1 MRRLLS
7 ILILLLLAAG
17 MIVWRTEATSGDDN
31 GRYPPQSAPSS
42 LLTST
47 AAISGTHQKW
57 HPLTLSFAGPL
68 AAETDDAPNP
78 FLDYRFTIILTAPS
92 GREIQVPGFFDGDG
106 QGLGTGN
113 VWRVRFA
120 PDELGVWQYR
130 TSFRQGTDIAIDLNP
145 NAGTPTSF
153 DNSQGSFTI
162 TRQGCFDPGFLK
174 WGQLEY
180 VGEHYLKFNDGPYW
194 IKGGTD
200 GPENLLGYKG
210 FDNTFDQGGIVP
222 GFLHEYPTHVADWQ
236 PGDPNFISADTGYDG
251 KGLIGALNYLAS
263 KHVNSIY
270 FLPMNLGGDG
280 QDTYPFITPEMQ
292 PYAKTHYD
300 ISKLAQWNLV
310 FDHAQRKGIA
320 LHVMLAETEPA
331 NEQWLDGGYL
341 GVERK
346 LFYREMIARFGYIL
360 AIKWDLSEE
369 NDYPIAQLQQ
379 FSDYIQALDWAQ
391 HPIAV
396 HTHLNDETY
405 YDVMK
410 GDPRFSATAFQYDNY
425 DVVGVNN
432 LVEKWRQDSMQAGRP
447 WIIDMDENLDSLTS
461 WNEAELRSSTLYP
474 VYFSG
479 GNIEW
484 YLGYHELPLGGDLRL
499 EDFRTR
505 HQMWDYTW
513 YARKFMLENL
523 PFWEMMPQD
532 DLLAGETRGEQGM
545 GQVFAKSGQVY
556 AIYLPVADG
565 QGNLDL
571 RSESGVWAKRWYDPR
586 TGNFAGDVATV
597 QAGEIVSLGSPPHSS
612 TGDWVILLEAK
623 TSTPTLSMRQNAPNM
638 VYLPLILDMCP
649 YSYE

>member
-7 ILILLLLAAG
+7 ILVLLLLAAG
-17 MIVWRTEATSGDDN
+17 MIVWKTAASNRNDN
-31 GRYPPQSAPSS
+31 GRYHPQSVLSPP
-42 LLTST
+42 LKTT
-47 AAISGTHQKW
+47 ADISGTFQKW
-57 HPLTLSFAGPL
+57 HPLTLSFDGPL

-106 QGLGTGN
+106 QGFGTGN

-120 PDELGVWQYR
+120 PDESGVWQYR

-162 TRQGCFDPGFLK
+162 TKQGCYDPGFLK
-174 WGQLEY
+174 WGRLEY

-194 IKGGTD
+194 IKGGAD
-200 GPENLLGYKG
+200 SPENLLGYKG
-210 FDNTFDQGGIVP
+210 FDNTFDQGGLVP

-236 PGDPNFISADTGYDG
+236 PGDPNFISSDTGYDG

-280 QDTYPFITPEMQ
+280 QETYPFLIPTNQ

-320 LHVMLAETEPA
+320 LHVLLAETEPD
-331 NEQWLDGGYL
+331 NERWLDNGQL

-346 LFYREMIARFGYIL
+346 LYYREMIARFGYIL
-360 AIKWDLSEE
+360 AIKWNLSEE
-369 NDYPIAQLQQ
+369 NDYSITQLRQ

-391 HPIAV
+391 HPITA

-405 YDVMK
+405 YNVMK
-410 GDPRFSATAFQYDNY
+410 GDTRFSATAFQYDNY
-425 DVVGVNN
+425 NVVGVNN
-432 LVEKWRQDSMQAGRP
+432 LVEKWRRESTQAGRP
-447 WIIDMDENLDSLTS
+447 WIIDMDENFDSLTS

-484 YLGYHELPLGGDLRL
+484 YLGYHNLPLGGDLRL

-505 HQMWDYTW
+505 YQMWDYTW

-523 PFWEMMPQD
+523 PFWEMEPQD
-532 DLLAGETRGEQGM
+532 DLLAGETQDEGGM

-556 AIYLPVADG
+556 AVYLPQADG

-571 RSESGVWAKRWYDPR
+571 RAESGVWAKRWYNPR
-586 TGNFAGDVATV
+586 TGNFAGGVMTV
-597 QAGEIVSLGSPPHSS
+597 LAGEIVSMGSPPYAS
-612 TGDWVILLEAK
+612 GDDWVVLLK
-623 TSTPTLSMRQNAPNM
+623 PQPSTAAFSMSENDSNLL
-638 VYLPLILDMCP
+638 YLPFIANMCP
-649 YSYE
+649 SIYE